1 MATAGNIILN
11 LGRTPTGRYVVR
23 PQGRLFAAAKEED
36 PMKTASGLMTIL
48 KQAKGVA
55 DMVAPF
61 LSQEYQPPL
70 QQGEIAAQQLKAA
83 QEAAQQAKA
92 QAADIGAQP
101 LPLAPGLGST
111 QQQLQQS
118 LGVTPG
124 AGLGP
129 SVLQLAP
136 DVAAQL
142 PQAPLPPV
150 GVGSMPDPGKF
161 GFESPVPGMTLG
173 GPSEQQY
180 LAAEQLA
187 KTGQAVAAAEQAVAE
202 SPQALPTFNTI
213 ADAETAI
220 RSALMLGDFQTAN
233 RMLAGLRYSALTDIP
248 LATEIGEIPAAQR
261 RQKAI
266 ADMMKRLRMPSEL
279 TPVRAE
285 LQRGRQQASLL
296 AIEARNKATEERR
309 EAVAA
314 ANARQKAEIE
324 ARKAAAKAAAK
335 AKRDLQTDLY
345 DRKIELEKEK
355 QKGRRRQVGTRY
367 YYQKRMFNLTK
378 GTATQEQ
385 YNKEIRKSEAA
396 TKRART
402 FLENYGAKLPKRP
415 VKQANEKPVD
425 FKRKVDTWEKQ
436 TKEFKKQ
443 LQLFNYN
450 RLLNARARYIRDWT
464 LEKQNK
470 GKKIPQD
477 ILTGDI
483 PNEYYLPDVK
493 FMQGPQ
499 GTPPTNQGGSGG
511 ATTSTPSSPPNVVDE
526 TLNILNAK

>member
-1 MATAGNIILN
+1 
-11 LGRTPTGRYVVR
+11 
-23 PQGRLFAAAKEED
+23 
-36 PMKTASGLMTIL
+36 MKTINKVLSTV
-48 KQAKGVA
+48 QNAKKIA
-55 DMVAPF
+55 DAVAPF
-61 LSQEYQPPL
+61 LSQEYQPPV
-70 QQGEIAAQQLKAA
+70 QQGEIAAQQLDAA
-83 QEAAQQAKA
+83 QQAAQQAKA

-129 SVLQLAP
+129 RFVQLAP

-142 PQAPLPPV
+142 PQAPLPVDV
-150 GVGSMPDPGKF
+150 GPMPDPGKF

-173 GPSEQQY
+173 GPNEQQY

-220 RSALMLGDFQTAN
+220 RSALMLGDFQTVR
-233 RMLAGLRYSALTDIP
+233 RMLLGLQYSPLADIP
-248 LATEIGEIPAAQR
+248 LATTIGEIPAAQR

-266 ADMMKRLRMPSEL
+266 ADMMKRLRMPSEI

-285 LQRGRQQASLL
+285 LERGRQQASLL
-296 AIEARNKATEERR
+296 ATEARDRATQQRAD
-309 EAVAA
+309 AVLALGE
-314 ANARQKAEIE
+314 RQKA
-324 ARKAAAKAAAK
+324 ALAAQKAAADAAAQARK
-335 AKRDLQTDLY
+335 DLQTDLY
-345 DRKIELEKEK
+345 KKKESLERLR
-355 QKGRRRQVGTRY
+355 QKGQRRQAGLRY
-367 YYQKRMFNLTK
+367 HFQKKMFFLSK
-378 GTATQEQ
+378 GTATQKQ
-385 YNKEIRKSEAA
+385 LDTEIRKSEAA

-402 FLENYGAKLPKRP
+402 FVENYGAKLPKRP
-415 VKQANEKPVD
+415 VKQANEKPMD

-477 ILTGDI
+477 ILTGNI
-483 PNEYYLPDVK
+483 PSDFYLPEIEFV
-493 FMQGPQ
+493 QGP
-499 GTPPTNQGGSGG
+499 QGGSGG
-511 ATTSTPSSPPNVVDE
+511 VTTNTPPSPPPPPPSRAAVP
-526 TLNILNAK
+526 TLNLLEGKSGQ